1 MGLREPAGSLALAA
15 RVAEWQR
22 TGIRPPVV
30 VWTAARTAQSSTPFA
45 ATGCTPPIHSSRLM
59 SALAAA
65 ELVGRKRAGRDDV
78 QLVACGRP

>member
-30 VWTAARTAQSSTPFA
+30 VWTAARTAQFLNAICGDRLYA
-45 ATGCTPPIHSSRLM
+45 AYSLVATDECTGGRR
-59 SALAAA
+59 
-65 ELVGRKRAGRDDV
+65 VGRQEKGWPR
-78 QLVACGRP
+78 